1 MSLEPLWRVAGRD
14 RVRSGLG
21 LGGRA
26 HAVAPR
32 ARFDGKRSRGRIE
45 ALVSLVEKDSI
56 KAERRGRE
64 EDEEKEERN
73 R

>member
-1 MSLEPLWRVAGRD
+1 M
-14 RVRSGLG
+14 
-21 LGGRA
+21 
-26 HAVAPR
+26 APR
-32 ARFDGKRSRGRIE
+32 ARFYGKRSRGRIE